1 MDENEIDERAPT
13 GRTVSDTLR
22 QERERQGM
30 SRKDLSDRTKI
41 SERHLIAID
50 EGDFSAMPSR
60 TYIIGFVRSY
70 ANALGL
76 DAPVLVQRL
85 RDEMGMAEKVRP
97 ERNLDHMEPGDP
109 ERNPSGRLT
118 WIVLAAVIALVVI
131 VVVAWRGLFM
141 PAAQLP
147 PLEDEQQ
154 QAPVAA
160 APQPAQA
167 DAAAADPASQE
178 VVFTAT
184 VDGIWVKFYD
194 RSGSQLFQKQM
205 ALNESFT
212 IPADAEG
219 PQIWTG
225 RPEALR
231 ITVGGRAVPPLAEE
245 QSVVRDIPVDS
256 AALLARPAG
265 PGLPQ
270 PGAAGTTGG

>member
-1 MDENEIDERAPT
+1 MDENEIDDAAPV

-50 EGDFSAMPSR
+50 EGDYSAMPSR

-76 DAPVLVQRL
+76 DSAALVQRL

-109 ERNPSGRLT
+109 ERNPSRKLT
-118 WIVLAAVIALVVI
+118 WIVLAAVIALVV
-131 VVVAWRGLFM
+131 VVMIAWRGLFV

-147 PLEDEQQ
+147 PLEDEQAQ
-154 QAPVAA
+154 EPVAA
-160 APQPAQA
+160 AAPAQP
-167 DAAAADPASQE
+167 DAPATDTASQE

-184 VDGIWVKFYD
+184 VDGVWVKFYD
-194 RSGSQLFQKQM
+194 RSGNQLFQKQM

-225 RPEALR
+225 RPDALK
-231 ITVGGRAVPPLAEE
+231 ITVGGREVPPLAEE
-245 QSVVRDIPVDS
+245 QSVVRDIPVDA
-256 AALLARPAG
+256 AALRARPAG

-270 PGAAGTTGG
+270 RGAASSG

>member
-50 EGDFSAMPSR
+50 EGDYSAMPSR

-76 DAPVLVQRL
+76 DSAALVQRL

-109 ERNPSGRLT
+109 ERNPSRKLT
-118 WIVLAAVIALVVI
+118 WIVLAAVIALVV
-131 VVVAWRGLFM
+131 VVMIAWRGLFV

-147 PLEDEQQ
+147 PLEDEQAQ
-154 QAPVAA
+154 EPVAA
-160 APQPAQA
+160 AAPAQP
-167 DAAAADPASQE
+167 DAPATDTASQE

-184 VDGIWVKFYD
+184 VDGVWVKFYD
-194 RSGSQLFQKQM
+194 RSGNQLFQKQM

-225 RPEALR
+225 RPDALK
-231 ITVGGRAVPPLAEE
+231 ITVGGREVPPLAEE
-245 QSVVRDIPVDS
+245 QSVVRDIPVDA
-256 AALLARPAG
+256 AALRARPAG

-270 PGAAGTTGG
+270 RGAASSG

>member
-1 MDENEIDERAPT
+1 MDENEIDDTAHAE
-13 GRTVSDTLR
+13 RTVSETLR

-50 EGDFSAMPSR
+50 EGDYSAMPSR

-76 DAPVLVQRL
+76 DSAALVQRL

-109 ERNPSGRLT
+109 ERNPSRKLT
-118 WIVLAAVIALVVI
+118 WIVLAAVIALVV
-131 VVVAWRGLFM
+131 VVMIAWRGLFV

-147 PLEDEQQ
+147 PLEDEQAQ
-154 QAPVAA
+154 EPVVAA
-160 APQPAQA
+160 APVQP
-167 DAAAADPASQE
+167 DAIATDSASQE

-184 VDGIWVKFYD
+184 VDGVWVKFYD
-194 RSGSQLFQKQM
+194 RNGNQLFQKQM

-225 RPEALR
+225 RPDALK
-231 ITVGGRAVPPLAEE
+231 ITVGGREVPPLAEE
-245 QSVVRDIPVDS
+245 QSVVRDVPVDA
-256 AALLARPAG
+256 AALRARPAG

-270 PGAAGTTGG
+270 RGDASSG

>member
-1 MDENEIDERAPT
+1 MDENEIDDTAPT
-13 GRTVSDTLR
+13 GTTVSDTLR

-30 SRKDLSDRTKI
+30 SRADLSDRTKI

-76 DAPVLVQRL
+76 DSSAMVQRL

-97 ERNLDHMEPGDP
+97 ERHLDHLEPGDP

-118 WIVLAAVIALVVI
+118 WVVLAAVVALVV
-131 VVVAWRGLFM
+131 VVLVVWKGFFV
-141 PAAQLP
+141 PAAEMP
-147 PLEDEQQ
+147 PLEGEQPQ
-154 QAPVAA
+154 VAASAPVQAEA
-160 APQPAQA
+160 APE
-167 DAAAADPASQE
+167 DAATSDE

-194 RSGSQLFQKQM
+194 QSGSQLFQKQM

-225 RPEALR
+225 RPDALS
-231 ITVGGRAVPPLAEE
+231 ITVGGRAVPPLAAE
-245 QSVVRDIPVDS
+245 QTVIRDVPVDA
-256 AALLARPAG
+256 AALRGRAPG

-270 PGAAGTTGG
+270 GE

>member
-1 MDENEIDERAPT
+1 MDENEIDDTAPT
-13 GRTVSDTLR
+13 GRTVSETLR
-22 QERERQGM
+22 QERERQEM

-50 EGDFSAMPSR
+50 EGDYSAMPSR

-76 DAPVLVQRL
+76 DSAALVERL

-118 WIVLAAVIALVVI
+118 WIVLAAVIALVV
-131 VVVAWRGLFM
+131 VVMVAWRGLFV

-147 PLEDEQQ
+147 PLEGEQVE
-154 QAPVAA
+154 APVAA
-160 APQPAQA
+160 ATAPAQP
-167 DAAAADPASQE
+167 DAAATDTGSQE

-184 VDGIWVKFYD
+184 VDGVWVKFYD
-194 RSGSQLFQKQM
+194 QSGNQLFQKEM
-205 ALNESFT
+205 ALNESFA
-212 IPADAEG
+212 IPADVEG

-225 RPEALR
+225 RPDALK
-231 ITVGGRAVPPLAEE
+231 ITVGGREVPPLAEQ
-245 QSVVRDIPVDS
+245 QSVVRDIPVDA
-256 AALLARPAG
+256 AALRARPAG

-270 PGAAGTTGG
+270 RGTANSG

>member
-70 ANALGL
+70 ANALDL
-76 DAPVLVQRL
+76 DADALVQRL

-118 WIVLAAVIALVVI
+118 WLVLAAVIALVV
-131 VVVAWRGLFM
+131 VVVIAWRGLFV

-147 PLEDEQQ
+147 PLEDEQEQ
-154 QAPVAA
+154 VPVAA
-160 APQPAQA
+160 APAAEQA

-178 VVFTAT
+178 VVFTAS
-184 VDGIWVKFYD
+184 VDGVWV
-194 RSGSQLFQKQM
+194 
-205 ALNESFT
+205 
-212 IPADAEG
+212 
-219 PQIWTG
+219 
-225 RPEALR
+225 
-231 ITVGGRAVPPLAEE
+231 
-245 QSVVRDIPVDS
+245 
-256 AALLARPAG
+256 
-265 PGLPQ
+265 
-270 PGAAGTTGG
+270 